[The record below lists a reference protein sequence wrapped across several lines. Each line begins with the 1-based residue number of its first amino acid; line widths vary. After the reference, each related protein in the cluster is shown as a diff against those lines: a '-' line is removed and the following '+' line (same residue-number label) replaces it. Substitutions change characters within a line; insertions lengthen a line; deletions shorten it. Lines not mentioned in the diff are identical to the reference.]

1 MMPEKPNPKPSLS
14 EFRGWMGARLRGQ
27 DTVLDAFCA
36 HLLRSEQSLTQPG
49 LPKGGFLCVGPTGVG
64 KTELCILF
72 AAYFFGS
79 ERFARFDMAE
89 YKELTNIAVFRD
101 RVVSAWQKGV
111 RVFLFDEIEKGH
123 LGALDLLLALLSA
136 ARMTNS
142 ENQTAD
148 FGDSYFF
155 MTSNL
160 GAAQAMELRTRN
172 RVAFERTIR
181 YHVEE
186 AIKKPEIIAR
196 IELVGA
202 ILVFDRLGRK
212 EQENVAQVGIE
223 KQLKR
228 FAELGHD
235 LQISA
240 DALRWLIENGINEKY
255 GARPLLALMSRELEG
270 ALGRELI
277 VRPEGTKIKGRFVPA
292 GSNSGIQIA
301 AEA

>member
-1 MMPEKPNPKPSLS
+1 VSNHPEKKQKLR
-14 EFRGWMGARLRGQ
+14 EFRGWIAERLRGQ

-36 HLLRSEQSLTQPG
+36 HLLRSEQNLTDQG

-64 KTELCILF
+64 KTELCVLF
-72 AAYFFGS
+72 AGYFFGPGM
-79 ERFARFDMAE
+79 FARFDMAE
-89 YKELTNIAVFRD
+89 YKELENIAVFRD
-101 RVVSAWQKGV
+101 RVVAAWKEGK

-136 ARMTNS
+136 ARMTDSANV
-142 ENQTAD
+142 TAD
-148 FGDSYFF
+148 FSDCYFV

-160 GAAQAMELRTRN
+160 GASQAMEMRTRN

-181 YHVEE
+181 YHVES

-212 EQENVAQVGIE
+212 EQENVAKVGAA
-223 KQLKR
+223 KQLAR
-228 FAELGHD
+228 FAKLGHRLSITD
-235 LQISA
+235 ETML
-240 DALRWLIENGINEKY
+240 WLVENGTNEKY

-270 ALGRELI
+270 ALGRALI
-277 VRPEGTKIKGRFVPA
+277 GQPDGASVRGRFVPA
-292 GSNSGIQIA
+292 AKNSGIEISV
-301 AEA
+301 EA